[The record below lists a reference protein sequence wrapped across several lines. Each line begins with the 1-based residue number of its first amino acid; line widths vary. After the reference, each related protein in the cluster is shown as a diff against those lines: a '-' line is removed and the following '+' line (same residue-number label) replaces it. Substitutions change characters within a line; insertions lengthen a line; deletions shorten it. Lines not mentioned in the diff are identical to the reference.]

1 MKTSGESRF
10 YGSIR
15 EASRMTGLHTRAI
28 TKIINYI
35 DYVSYSVVLED
46 QLSFIDHTRD
56 MKTGSPHTLS
66 HLDVMR
72 GIDYDSIPVG
82 KIHAFN
88 CSQSDATLGLG
99 MDLEFVQE
107 YSGGQVA
114 GNACGVSK
122 KTVLRNINKIF
133 TCCTVAGVSVNLF
146 FARNTT
152 VPASRTLPTPVILKD
167 NLNDKAYY
175 YDSIKQGMLALNMP
189 ESSRTSAI
197 RKYYLEGGRIY
208 HGQWA

>member
-28 TKIINYI
+28 SKIINYK
-35 DYVSYSVVLED
+35 DYVSYSVALED

-66 HLDVMR
+66 HRDVMR

-88 CSQSDATLGLG
+88 E
-99 MDLEFVQE
+99 DLEFVQE
-107 YSGGQVA
+107 FSGGQVA

-133 TCCTVAGVSVNLF
+133 TSCIVAGVSVNLF
-146 FARNTT
+146 FARNTS

-167 NLNDKAYY
+167 ILNDKAYY
-175 YDSIKQGMLALNMP
+175 YDSIKQRMLALNMP
-189 ESSRTSAI
+189 ESSRTSTL
-197 RKYYLEGGRIY
+197 RKYYLEGGRVY
-208 HGQWA
+208 HSRWA